1 MMSMLASIMFFGI
14 TPEDVDVGD
23 SKGPEMS
30 QEIGMG
36 TIRVT
41 WFDILVG
48 IESGL
53 LVLPGNLLILE
64 IFRNVRSRHPS
75 KGDKSVEIVAESE
88 DDKSETTKTTSE
100 LSTKSITTAS
110 LKASDGGNV
119 PHHAGDGSQNHPEQ
133 KPSEAQ
139 SHETI
144 TQEKMNNEHDI
155 ESQSQS
161 ATNECSKSAD
171 VSVRSIHV
179 STTEEIPPCC
189 CLRPCYK
196 GSDHDDVVSGG
207 GDSLHRT
214 ASSSVLSSSDSQP
227 ESSSLE
233 APELQNR
240 PPFFMR
246 HEDYLHHHINTMHE
260 EIYHAP
266 EGYFKSEEDR
276 KKVGIVMAHTIS
288 KIAYCITISASRYLC
303 SQQRFFEER
312 TEDEAKRCSKF

>member
-1 MMSMLASIMFFGI
+1 MFFGI
-14 TPEDVDVGD
+14 TPDDVDVGD

-48 IESGL
+48 VESGL

-75 KGDKSVEIVAESE
+75 KGDKSVEIVAERE
-88 DDKSETTKTTSE
+88 DDKSGTTKTTSE
-100 LSTKSITTAS
+100 LSTKSIATAS

-139 SHETI
+139 SPETI

-155 ESQSQS
+155 ESQIQSVSQS
-161 ATNECSKSAD
+161 VWTDSAANEWSKSAD

-189 CLRPCYK
+189 FLRPCYK
-196 GSDHDDVVSGG
+196 GSDHDDVR
-207 GDSLHRT
+207 H
-214 ASSSVLSSSDSQP
+214 AVL
-227 ESSSLE
+227 
-233 APELQNR
+233 
-240 PPFFMR
+240 
-246 HEDYLHHHINTMHE
+246 
-260 EIYHAP
+260 
-266 EGYFKSEEDR
+266 
-276 KKVGIVMAHTIS
+276 
-288 KIAYCITISASRYLC
+288 
-303 SQQRFFEER
+303 
-312 TEDEAKRCSKF
+312 